1 MKNLYFFIASFFLC
15 AAVNAQCTIDGTNV
29 PTPGV
34 YPTAA
39 NLPHIQQG
47 TFYDETVQGR
57 IQSSGD
63 TSVLGFT
70 INIRVDSVRID
81 SITGRPAGINWAKN
95 PNTLPGGGVG
105 CIRFSGTTTAPTGT
119 YPLTAWGTAYL
130 YLSNT
135 PAGAA
140 DGPRA
145 VTGNLN
151 QYSPFGGYY
160 LTVDAGNTL
169 SVTTSKTDVSCFG
182 GNNGTATVTPTG
194 GSNYT
199 YAWSPNVGS
208 GATVSNLTAGTY
220 NVTVTSNGS
229 TTATASVTITQPT
242 QVTASGSATP
252 STGSNGTATVTPGGG
267 TPGYTYVWNN
277 TQTTATITG
286 LAPATYTVTVTD
298 SKGCTTTASATVN
311 NGGNTLS
318 VNITKTD
325 ITCFGAANGTATA
338 NASGSSGYTYSWSNS
353 GNTATI
359 SNLSPG
365 TYTVTVSASGSSV
378 TASVTISQPS
388 AFTATTGTTAS
399 SGSNGVAT
407 VTATGGTPPYTYS
420 WSNSNTND
428 TVSGLAPGTYTV
440 TVNDSRSCTVS
451 ASATVVVT
459 GINDIEAN
467 YTLSIFPNPANDV
480 VNVTAAIPAGE
491 VNVRVLNLAGQVVY
505 MARQNSSGNYKAT
518 INCDGFTAGVYVL
531 ELSAANQIARNRF
544 VIAK

>member
-1 MKNLYFFIASFFLC
+1 MKQLFFFIASFFMYT
-15 AAVNAQCTIDGTNV
+15 AVSAQCTIDGSNL
-29 PTPGV
+29 PAPGV

-47 TFYDETVQGR
+47 VFYDETVQGR

-95 PNTLPGGGVG
+95 PNTLPGGGTG
-105 CIRFSGTTTAPTGT
+105 CVRFSGTTNASAGT

-145 VTGNLN
+145 ITGNLN

-160 LTVDAGNTL
+160 LTVDAGTTL
-169 SVTTSKTDVSCFG
+169 SVSASKTDVNCFG
-182 GNNGTATVTPTG
+182 GNTGTATVTPTG

-199 YAWSPNVGS
+199 YAWSNNGNTASIS
-208 GATVSNLTAGTY
+208 GLTAGTY
-220 NVTVTSNGS
+220 TVTVTSNGS

-277 TQTTATITG
+277 NQTTATING

-298 SKGCTTTASATVN
+298 SKGCTATASATVN
-311 NGGNTLS
+311 NGSNTLS
-318 VNITKTD
+318 VNVTQTD
-325 ITCFGAANGTATA
+325 VTCFGLNNGSATA
-338 NASGSSGYTYSWSNS
+338 NASGSSNYTYNWSN
-353 GNTATI
+353 NATTATV

-365 TYTVTVSASGSSV
+365 TYTVTVSANGSSV
-378 TASVTISQPS
+378 TASVIITQP
-388 AFTATTGTTAS
+388 AALTATTNSTAS
-399 SGSNGVAT
+399 SGSNGVAI

-420 WSNSNTND
+420 WSNNSTND
-428 TVSGLAPGTYTV
+428 TITGLAQGNYTV
-440 TVNDSRSCTVS
+440 TVSDSRSCTVTS
-451 ASATVVVT
+451 IATVVVLT
-459 GINDIEAN
+459 GINNIDAN
-467 YTLSIFPNPANDV
+467 YALSVYPNPANDV
-480 VNVTAAIPAGE
+480 VNVTAEIPSGD

-505 MARQNSSGNYKAT
+505 TAHQYSSGSYKAA
-518 INCDGFTAGVYVL
+518 INCADFTAGVYVL
-531 ELSAANQIARNRF
+531 ELNAANQIARKRF